1 MAEPIAKD
9 APVSVFAALR
19 ADDTYKSL
27 LVNPWTYVT
36 GAVVLALFN
45 SALLASTGKAWGVTT
60 SFAYW
65 GAWAWEAVGGSPKS
79 WLYFN
84 EVKPAFQKL
93 TFLTDP
99 GTLINL
105 GVIVGALLA
114 CLLAGQFKIK
124 KVKSNRQIV
133 AAILGGL
140 LMGLGARIAFG
151 CNIGSLFSAI
161 PSMSMHGWV
170 FLPFMFCGAFLG
182 SRLLVKYF
190 M

>member
-1 MAEPIAKD
+1 MAEQIVKPGAGSLI
-9 APVSVFAALR
+9 STLR
-19 ADDTYKSL
+19 SNDTYKAL

-36 GAVVLALFN
+36 GAVVLALLN
-45 SALLASTGKAWGVTT
+45 AALLSSTGKAWGVTT

-65 GAWAWEAVGGSPKS
+65 GGWAWQAVGGDPKS

-93 TFLTDP
+93 TLLGDP
-99 GTLINL
+99 GTIINL

-124 KVKSNRQIV
+124 AVKSNRQIV

-140 LMGLGARIAFG
+140 LMGIGARLSFG

-161 PSMSMHGWV
+161 PSMSLHGWV
-170 FLPFMFCGAFLG
+170 FMPFMFLGAFLG
-182 SRLLVKYF
+182 SRILVKYF

>member
-1 MAEPIAKD
+1 MADTTAKSGPASFFATLRSSD
-9 APVSVFAALR
+9 A
-19 ADDTYKSL
+19 YKAL
-27 LVNPWTYVT
+27 LVDPWTYVT
-36 GAVVLALFN
+36 GAVVLALLN

-65 GAWAWEAVGGSPKS
+65 GAWAWEAVGGDPKS

-93 TFLTDP
+93 TVLGDP
-99 GTLINL
+99 GTIINVA
-105 GVIVGALLA
+105 VIVGALLA
-114 CLLAGQFKIK
+114 CLLAGQFKLK
-124 KVKSNRQIV
+124 GLKSNRQIV
-133 AAILGGL
+133 AAVVGGL
-140 LMGLGARIAFG
+140 LMGFGARLAFG

-161 PSMSMHGWV
+161 PSMSLHGWV
-170 FLPFMFCGAFLG
+170 FMPFMFVGAFIG